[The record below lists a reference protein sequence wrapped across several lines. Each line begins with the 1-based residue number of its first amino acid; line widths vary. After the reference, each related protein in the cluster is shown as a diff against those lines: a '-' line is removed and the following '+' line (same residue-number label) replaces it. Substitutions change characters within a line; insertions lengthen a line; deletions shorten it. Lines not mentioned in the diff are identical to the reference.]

1 LRSCRNKPWC
11 RTLIRMRPE
20 VQVLPGPPP
29 ALIRGNA
36 GQHARSLLGGVR
48 GGSRT
53 LTWLPLLVM
62 SRTSRATAVRGHSWF
77 RKAPNR
83 PSASVTVA
91 GAPLEAANRN
101 LRAQVGFLNVFCH
114 GSALGDAWRARPL
127 VGCAVGRGSREARS
141 GACHRGQA
149 YHGMLVEAGRR
160 LRLWRGVMDAVAR
173 EHAQG
178 GSRCRSRAAA
188 WCG

>member
-1 LRSCRNKPWC
+1 
-11 RTLIRMRPE
+11 MRPE
-20 VQVLPGPPP
+20 VQVLPGPP
-29 ALIRGNA
+29 LTLTSGNA
-36 GQHARSLLGGVR
+36 GQHARSSLGGVG

-77 RKAPNR
+77 RRLRTDRLPLSLSTARRSRR
-83 PSASVTVA
+83 PTAICV
-91 GAPLEAANRN
+91 R
-101 LRAQVGFLNVFCH
+101 RVGFLNVFCY

-149 YHGMLVEAGRR
+149 YHGMLVGAGRR

-173 EHAQG
+173 EHARG
-178 GSRCRSRAAA
+178 RSRGRSRAAA